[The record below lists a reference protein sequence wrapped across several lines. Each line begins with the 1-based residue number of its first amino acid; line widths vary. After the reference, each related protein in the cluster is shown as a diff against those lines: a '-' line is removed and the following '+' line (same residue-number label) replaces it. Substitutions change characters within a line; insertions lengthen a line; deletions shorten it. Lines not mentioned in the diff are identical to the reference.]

1 MEWGGRQGNRVMFL
15 VLGTT
20 KNGKIG
26 CVWRLFCLA
35 TLSPAWITRGRPLW
49 N

>member
-1 MEWGGRQGNRVMFL
+1 MFL

-26 CVWRLFCLA
+26 CVWRLFCLFFVCQWSLE
-35 TLSPAWITRGRPLW
+35 THRCPAASLAPTRAV
-49 N
+49 